1 MNKFTF
7 FSRSIPDFDT
17 LESVVK
23 PQLPRVVEIKGQVS
37 SDDMFA
43 MMERQL
49 TEGHYENVTFES
61 VGMSKTNCY

>member
-23 PQLPRVVEIKGQVS
+23 PKLSRVVEIKGQVS

-61 VGMSKTNCY
+61 VGMSKTTCY